1 MKKRINLIFLI
12 VCIILTIPAL
22 VGIFH
27 PGFFLSDDGN
37 WMVIRFSAFYE
48 ALRNGQFPV
57 RFLPRLNNGYGYPV
71 ADFLYPLFMYL
82 AVPIH
87 ILKFNFVDTI
97 KIILGLSII
106 LSSVFTFFWLRKL
119 FDNLS
124 SLVGAVF
131 YTFFPYHLYDVYKR
145 GSVGEVLSL
154 SVLPFVLWQLEKKS
168 LIWVSLGIAFLIL
181 AHNTLAVMF
190 LPLVFCYMVLE
201 IYANKKRRELMKFD
215 IKVFVLGF
223 GISSFFWLPA
233 LFDLQYTVFFKTQVS
248 TWESYFSAFGLS
260 GLSVLL
266 VMLAVFI
273 FITIKKIDIKKNSL
287 TVLFYAVGLISI
299 FLATPASYFIW
310 KFLPVSFIQFPFRFL
325 SLAVPSVSFLAA
337 AVVFVLP
344 DRKKLVMA
352 GIILVLTFFSAKP
365 YLFPESYQFLP
376 DTFYSTNQDSTTVK
390 NEYMPKWV
398 KQIPAVMARERVSV
412 LTGHE
417 SIQNLSAN
425 GNKAAFSLY
434 SPEKSLI
441 QFNTIYF
448 PGWTVKVNGKEVPV
462 SYNNN
467 NGLIRFFVNPGNS
480 NVNIFFSETPLRMF
494 SDLLSLLSL
503 VVLFALIIKD
513 SKLSFKK

>member
-154 SVLPFVLWQLEKKS
+154 SVLPFVLWQLERKS

-190 LPLVFCYMVLE
+190 LPLVFCYMLLE
-201 IYANKKRRELMKFD
+201 IYESTERRKLVEFD
-215 IKVFVLGF
+215 IKSFVLGF

-233 LFDLQYTVFFKTQVS
+233 LFDLQYTVFFKIQVS
-248 TWESYFSAFGLS
+248 TWESYFSASNLS
-260 GLSVLL
+260 GLSVLF
-266 VMLAVFI
+266 VML
-273 FITIKKIDIKKNSL
+273 
-287 TVLFYAVGLISI
+287 
-299 FLATPASYFIW
+299 
-310 KFLPVSFIQFPFRFL
+310 
-325 SLAVPSVSFLAA
+325 SV
-337 AVVFVLP
+337 
-344 DRKKLVMA
+344 
-352 GIILVLTFFSAKP
+352 
-365 YLFPESYQFLP
+365 
-376 DTFYSTNQDSTTVK
+376 
-390 NEYMPKWV
+390 
-398 KQIPAVMARERVSV
+398 
-412 LTGHE
+412 
-417 SIQNLSAN
+417 
-425 GNKAAFSLY
+425 
-434 SPEKSLI
+434 
-441 QFNTIYF
+441 
-448 PGWTVKVNGKEVPV
+448 
-462 SYNNN
+462 
-467 NGLIRFFVNPGNS
+467 
-480 NVNIFFSETPLRMF
+480 
-494 SDLLSLLSL
+494 
-503 VVLFALIIKD
+503 
-513 SKLSFKK
+513 